1 MGAGTFFSKVAGN
14 PLFQTLG
21 LPGSHKYAD
30 TLGVQVGPNQGP
42 YTGVAPTLAG
52 ANEGYRAGGPGA
64 TVGAADA
71 PNVGD
76 NAAGL
81 GHRANT
87 GFWGFGSTGLSN
99 FFNSTSPDPRVQAGD
114 MRNPNAGTGPVNT
127 ATPYAPV
134 NPYAQAAGRAAQNA
148 QTTNTWGG

>member
-1 MGAGTFFSKVAGN
+1 MMGSGTFFSKVAGN

-42 YTGVAPTLAG
+42 YAG
-52 ANEGYRAGGPGA
+52 ASLQGANAGYQAGGPGSIA
-64 TVGAADA
+64 GAVGAPD
-71 PNVGD
+71 VGS

-114 MRNPNAGTGPVNT
+114 MSNPNAGTGAVNVVPNPT
-127 ATPYAPV
+127 
-134 NPYAQAAGRAAQNA
+134 NPYAAAARNA
-148 QTTNTWGG
+148 TMTSGGW

>member
-1 MGAGTFFSKVAGN
+1 MGSGTFFSKVAGN

-30 TLGVQVGPNQGP
+30 TLGVQVGQNQGP
-42 YTGVAPTLAG
+42 YTGVAPTLAA
-52 ANEGYRAGGPGA
+52 ANGGYTAGGPGSNGDPNA
-64 TVGAADA
+64 PDVGS
-71 PNVGD
+71 

-114 MRNPNAGTGPVNT
+114 MSNPNAGTGAVNV
-127 ATPYAPV
+127 APNPT
-134 NPYAQAAGRAAQNA
+134 NPYAAAARNA
-148 QTTNTWGG
+148 TMTNGGW